1 MRAADDDAMRLPKD
15 PAALR
20 ALLLQ
25 AWRERDGIAAERDDA
40 LAQNERLLALLAKL
54 QRMQFGR
61 KSERLPADQLH
72 FAFEE
77 IAATLA
83 ANQAEAEK
91 TSPQR
96 RAKGTEQRR
105 KERGKL
111 PPHLPRVE
119 VVIEVTGANSRAGV
133 RGQAVAA
140 A

>member
-1 MRAADDDAMRLPKD
+1 MRAAGDDVTKLPKG

-25 AWRERDGIAAERDDA
+25 AWREREGIAAERDLAAQERERVERERDHA
-40 LAQNERLLALLAKL
+40 LARNERLLALLAKL

-61 KSERLPADQLH
+61 KSEKLPEDQLH

-91 TSPQR
+91 TSPKL
-96 RAKGTEQRR
+96 RAKGTE
-105 KERGKL
+105 
-111 PPHLPRVE
+111 
-119 VVIEVTGANSRAGV
+119 
-133 RGQAVAA
+133 
-140 A
+140 